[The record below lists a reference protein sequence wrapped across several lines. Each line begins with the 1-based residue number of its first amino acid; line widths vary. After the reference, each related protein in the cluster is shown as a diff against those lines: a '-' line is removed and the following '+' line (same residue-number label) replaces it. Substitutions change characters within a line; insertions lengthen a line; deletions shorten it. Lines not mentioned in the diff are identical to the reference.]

1 MKKKRKDRFQRIV
14 RTIIFNVKSLKP
26 VRPYFPPCYFTYNI
40 STSELLLPVKSIRG
54 LINTLLILPA
64 GEFSNSSHGDCTRLL
79 NEEKLKEGKERER
92 KRGKSEDRRWRTM
105 ICRELCFHFSCNYT
119 FIFICKFI
127 GEEREREARGRDNV
141 SNILIIQKTYR
152 VWREIC

>member
-1 MKKKRKDRFQRIV
+1 MKKDRFQRIV

-92 KRGKSEDRRWRTM
+92 KRGKAKIED
-105 ICRELCFHFSCNYT
+105 
-119 FIFICKFI
+119 
-127 GEEREREARGRDNV
+127 GER
-141 SNILIIQKTYR
+141 
-152 VWREIC
+152 